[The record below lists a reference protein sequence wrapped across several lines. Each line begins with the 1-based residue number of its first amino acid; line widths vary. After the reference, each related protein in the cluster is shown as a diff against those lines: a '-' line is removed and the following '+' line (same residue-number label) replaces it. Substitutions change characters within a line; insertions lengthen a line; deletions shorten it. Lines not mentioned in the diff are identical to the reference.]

1 MEQGKFLRSR
11 RLAEL
16 NMKLSD
22 KVTPRDGSCMF
33 HAILDQILNIPS
45 LQDYAS
51 SHFELRWKIVSD
63 GYKSFLETDKLEWP
77 NDPMCGSKRKWKTEM
92 LDPTTWGDEV
102 VLSLASNL
110 LEVDIIIIPA
120 FRESGDQVS
129 GVTTV
134 KPLIHAKHQ
143 SIHLFHFSEC
153 DFISPHYESVFPRSD
168 DDLEVSIPPSFEV
181 REEIS
186 IMTEEDLR
194 NCQSILDDQSIR
206 DIQVVVSTDTDNS
219 R

>member
-1 MEQGKFLRSR
+1 M
-11 RLAEL
+11 
-16 NMKLSD
+16 
-22 KVTPRDGSCMF
+22 
-33 HAILDQILNIPS
+33 
-45 LQDYAS
+45 
-51 SHFELRWKIVSD
+51 
-63 GYKSFLETDKLEWP
+63 
-77 NDPMCGSKRKWKTEM
+77 
-92 LDPTTWGDEV
+92 
-102 VLSLASNL
+102 
-110 LEVDIIIIPA
+110 DIIIIPA

-153 DFISPHYESVFPRSD
+153 S
-168 DDLEVSIPPSFEV
+168 EV
-181 REEIS
+181 RDEIS

-194 NCQSILDDQSIR
+194 NCQFILDDQNIR

>member
-1 MEQGKFLRSR
+1 
-11 RLAEL
+11 
-16 NMKLSD
+16 
-22 KVTPRDGSCMF
+22 
-33 HAILDQILNIPS
+33 
-45 LQDYAS
+45 
-51 SHFELRWKIVSD
+51 
-63 GYKSFLETDKLEWP
+63 
-77 NDPMCGSKRKWKTEM
+77 M

-120 FRESGDQVS
+120 FRESGDQVT

-153 DFISPHYESVFPRSD
+153 DFTSPDYKSVFPRSD
-168 DDLEVSIPPSFEV
+168 NDLEVSIPLSIPPSFEV
-181 REEIS
+181 RDEIS
-186 IMTEEDLR
+186 IMTEKDLR
-194 NCQSILDDQSIR
+194 NCQFILEDHSIR